1 MTQLLQLAFFGIA
14 LGSVLALAAVGVS
27 LVYGGLKI
35 INFAHGDYMTLGAF
49 LGVGIDSG
57 LHLGMPL
64 GIIVAVLGT
73 ALFSV
78 LVELL
83 VWRPLRARRAPL
95 LSMFVS
101 AIGLALV
108 LRQGILFAA
117 GGGFVQFDVNAYS
130 VYRISGLRLPVEQV
144 TALAIAVVAIAA
156 LCLMLARTPLGK
168 AIRGLSD
175 NAELTAISGIDP
187 GRLAVVV
194 WALAGGLA
202 GLSGVLL
209 GLVESS
215 FDTNLGWDQLLTIF
229 CAVVLGGIGSAYG
242 AVLGGLVLGL
252 LLELSSWSGFAGG
265 VPTSYELVVPFVA
278 LVVILLVRP
287 SGLLGRSRV
296 L

>member
-14 LGSVLALAAVGVS
+14 IGSVLALAAVGVS

-35 INFAHGDYMTLGAF
+35 INFAHGDYMTLGAYLA
-49 LGVGIDSG
+49 LGVSSG
-57 LHLGMPL
+57 WHLGLPL
-64 GIIVAVLGT
+64 GVAAAVIGT
-73 ALFSV
+73 ALFAV
-78 LVELL
+78 VVELL
-83 VWRPLRARRAPL
+83 VWRPLRARRAAL
-95 LSMFVS
+95 LSVFVT
-101 AIGLALV
+101 AIGLSLV
-108 LRQGILFAA
+108 LRQGILFAV
-117 GGGFVQFDVNAYS
+117 GGGYDQFDVNAYS
-130 VYRISGLRLPVEQV
+130 VYRVGALRLPVEEV
-144 TALAIAVVAIAA
+144 TALAIAAVAIAA
-156 LCLMLARTPLGK
+156 LCVMLARTPLGK

-187 GRLAVVV
+187 GRLAILV

-242 AVLGGLVLGL
+242 ALLGGLVLGL
-252 LLELSSWSGFAGG
+252 VLEVASWSGFAGG
-265 VPTSYELVVPFVA
+265 VPASYQLVVPFVA